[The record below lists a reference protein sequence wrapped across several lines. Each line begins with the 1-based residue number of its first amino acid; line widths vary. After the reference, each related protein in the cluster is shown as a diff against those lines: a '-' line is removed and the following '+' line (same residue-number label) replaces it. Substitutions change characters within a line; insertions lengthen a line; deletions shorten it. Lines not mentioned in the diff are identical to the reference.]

1 MAAGL
6 ERNRREGLGDDRRVD
21 RFSLERRRELRLA
34 ADLEDRHVAVRGQT
48 PALERVANR
57 KIARA
62 PDPRDADAL
71 ALELRDLAEIGPRDD
86 LERESVE
93 RRGEA
98 DEVGAGHVRVD
109 VGDAAAREK
118 VDLAR
123 EGRLAGAASG
133 PGAGDCGG
141 WA

>member
-1 MAAGL
+1 MPSRYAFKNL
-6 ERNRREGLGDDRRVD
+6 I
-21 RFSLERRRELRLA
+21 
-34 ADLEDRHVAVRGQT
+34 VAVRGQT

-123 EGRLAGAASG
+123 ERRLDGARADRDVEHVEVEPLSF
-133 PGAGDCGG
+133 PQVELFHEIER
-141 WA
+141 